1 MASTSATKKAGL
13 FQTLDLGLEP
23 FIDHRQLADF
33 GLDLEVLIVPVIG
46 LAALEGSQTAEFERL
61 APGAE
66 GGRGHA
72 QFSRD
77 QFKVFTADQSQDSL
91 QFAPR
96 RIGRRCAAPPRGDPL
111 APCISL
117 LTWAPSF
124 LLPYLLPQFGVQ
136 ENSSAG
142 DRCVSLSGPGYPN
155 SVSKITLGW
164 RNR

>member
-46 LAALEGSQTAEFERL
+46 LAALEGSQTAAFERL

-72 QFSRD
+72 HFSRD

-96 RIGRRCAAPPRGDPL
+96 RTGRRCAAPPRGGG
-111 APCISL
+111 
-117 LTWAPSF
+117 TGEF
-124 LLPYLLPQFGVQ
+124 LDHQGH
-136 ENSSAG
+136 
-142 DRCVSLSGPGYPN
+142 RCVSLSGPGYPN